1 MSQTVCIIM
10 QKTILFDGVHS
21 INYVD
26 FIMVILLY
34 TQSEYE
40 HMSN

>member
-21 INYVD
+21 ISMQGVGHD
-26 FIMVILLY
+26 HESCVISDGVL
-34 TQSEYE
+34 
-40 HMSN
+40 